1 MNQFE
6 IVERVPSVEDYQKLR
21 SAVGWGLCDPESTAK
36 ALTNSLY
43 AVSAL
48 HENEVIGCGR
58 VIGDAGIYYYIQ
70 DIIVLPEFH
79 GRGVGR
85 MIMDAVMRFLEKH
98 ACANSFLGLM
108 AAKDVAGFYEKYG
121 FARRPPER
129 PGMFRVVGS

>member
-6 IVERVPSVEDYQKLR
+6 IVERVPSVQDYQKLR
-21 SAVGWGLCDPESTAK
+21 TAVGWGLCDSESTAT
-36 ALTNSLY
+36 ALRNSLY
-43 AVSAL
+43 AVSAIY
-48 HENEVIGCGR
+48 ENEVIGCGR

-70 DIIVLPEFH
+70 DIIVLPAFH

-85 MIMDAVMRFLEKH
+85 MIMDAVMRFLETH
-98 ACANSFLGLM
+98 AVPNSFLGLM

-129 PGMFRVVGS
+129 PGMFRVVEE